1 MIVVM
6 RKTTVYLPDSTERRI
21 RRVAKRLGMS
31 QAELTRTA
39 LEQYLDRSER
49 GEGLPP
55 SVGMGENPKATAA
68 DYEERLARH
77 WRGAERG
84 SHR

>member
-1 MIVVM
+1 M

-21 RRVAKRLGMS
+21 RRVAKRLGVS

-39 LEQYLDRSER
+39 LEQYLERRER

-55 SVGMGENPKATAA
+55 SVGMGENPKVPAA

-77 WRGAERG
+77 WRRG
-84 SHR
+84 GRASRR

>member
-1 MIVVM
+1 M
-6 RKTTVYLPDSTERRI
+6 RKTTVYLPDGTERRI
-21 RRVAKRLGMS
+21 RRAAKRLGVS
-31 QAELTRTA
+31 QAELTRIA
-39 LEQYLDRSER
+39 LEQYLERSER

-77 WRGAERG
+77 WRRG
-84 SHR
+84 RRASPR